1 MASSA
6 TGEPTG
12 YPPTQAAYES
22 RAVNGTSP
30 TAGRAPDT
38 LPAPAS
44 LELTKEDKQEGYDI
58 SLLNLPERK
67 TGAAAPPADP
77 SANRTSSSLA
87 ADQPYVSR
95 ARDSSFD
102 RSDGA
107 RESFGWGKEGLTSGT
122 AKKTVRH
129 HSSSA
134 RDDHHRSTTKRGG
147 GRKRKGSKKLKW
159 WQKPITL
166 VAILL
171 LVIVVGVAVGLGV
184 GLGVKKNGG
193 SSKSTTTRPQSGPTI
208 EPSTSGAGRTVQ
220 VSASQAPSPS
230 VRPAGSG
237 ASETVAPGRLARRVR
252 A

>member
-6 TGEPTG
+6 TGDATG

-22 RAVNGTSP
+22 RTVGGKSP
-30 TAGRAPDT
+30 TAGRAPSAV
-38 LPAPAS
+38 PAPAS

-58 SLLNLPERK
+58 SLLNLPERN
-67 TGAAAPPADP
+67 TAAAPPADP
-77 SANRTSSSLA
+77 PADRTSSSALA
-87 ADQPYVSR
+87 ADLPYASR
-95 ARDSSFD
+95 QRDSSFD

-107 RESFGWGKEGLTSGT
+107 RESFGSGKEGLTGGP

-129 HSSSA
+129 HSLSK
-134 RDDHHRSTTKRGG
+134 DHHRSTVKRGG
-147 GRKRKGSKKLKW
+147 SRSRRKGKKLKW

-193 SSKSTTTRPQSGPTI
+193 SSSSTTASPAGPTI

-220 VSASQAPSPS
+220 VSASEAPSPS
-230 VRPAGSG
+230 IRPAGSVP
-237 ASETVAPGRLARRVR
+237 SETVAPGRLARRTR
-252 A
+252 ARD